1 MSKRSAFQHYPL
13 GKTKRLQAVTDR
25 FLGVDYSSQKFLVA
39 NGRAIDLKN
48 FIFTGNRVEKRHGYE
63 QLFLVDD
70 FEYVPADFD
79 NPSTA
84 LLNEVHTN
92 AKNINNIWAFE
103 GEDSKVHIIAHI
115 GKLLYEVKNIDN
127 DDISVEPILASSD
140 LAQVDNL
147 PYYLAFEYENYK
159 SQAFV
164 GGKKLWFLGGNKYM
178 CIRYRT
184 SQVEVFAV
192 ENSDKTP
199 IPVTTISITSNGST
213 VSQRM
218 SLDKTNLMTEW
229 RINKL
234 ITGTT
239 RNEEKKTQKTF
250 YEYNLD
256 APLIPKT
263 ARDMADITVVIE
275 ERGKTR

>member
-1 MSKRSAFQHYPL
+1 MSKRSAFRPYPL
-13 GKTKRLQAVTDR
+13 GKISRQQIETKR

-48 FIFTGNRVEKRHGYE
+48 FIFTGNVVEKRHGYE

-84 LLNEVHTN
+84 LLNEAHTN
-92 AKNINNIWAFE
+92 EKNVNNIWAFE
-103 GEDSKVHIIAHI
+103 AEDGNVHMIAHI
-115 GKLLYEVKNIDN
+115 GKLLYEVKNLGNDN
-127 DDISVEPILASSD
+127 ISVTPIYASNQLAD
-140 LAQVDNL
+140 VGGV
-147 PYYLAFEYENYK
+147 PYHLAFEYENYK

-192 ENSDKTP
+192 ENSDRTP

-213 VSQRM
+213 VSQRL

-229 RINKL
+229 RYNKL
-234 ITGTT
+234 ITGTP
-239 RNEEKKTQKTF
+239 RNEEQKTQKTF
-250 YEYNLD
+250 YEYTLD

-263 ARDMADITVVIE
+263 QRDMANITVVIE